1 MGMGVMTADA
11 EHVARVNQDVQE
23 NVLIP
28 SLDNA
33 RAYRNALGHFGT
45 GVTVITTSTNEG
57 PIGMTVNSFASVSL
71 EPALVLWSLSKTSG
85 RFDAFQSAERYS
97 IHVMR
102 EDQEKLALEFAKNA
116 DAFDTCGWR
125 YDGNSVPLLNN
136 ALTRFDCTQ
145 QAVHEAGDHIIIVG
159 QVTGVVANEG
169 APLIFA
175 KGEFGG
181 FNPQR

>member
-1 MGMGVMTADA
+1 MGVGVMTADA
-11 EHVARVNQDVQE
+11 RLTAPSFEDLHE
-23 NVLIP
+23 NVLVP
-28 SLDNA
+28 SLENA

-85 RFDAFQSAERYS
+85 RFDAFQNAEHYS

-102 EDQEKLALEFAKNA
+102 EDQDKLALEFAKNA
-116 DAFDTCGWR
+116 DAFETCDWR
-125 YDGNSVPLLNN
+125 YDGYSVPLLNN
-136 ALTRFDCTQ
+136 ALTRFDCHQ
-145 QAVHEAGDHIIIVG
+145 QAVHDAGDHVIIVG
-159 QVTGVVANEG
+159 QVKGVVANKG

-175 KGEFGG
+175 KGQFGG
-181 FNPQR
+181 FNPQS